1 MNMARYLSGP
11 QGSHLCQERCCLISL
26 LVCLASSSEN
36 SLTCFSCSRKAPPF
50 QCFLLLS
57 TGVEQL
63 VSLSIPG
70 EGDGSQRLK
79 TFLTVTVGGGTQQYI
94 VA

>member
-1 MNMARYLSGP
+1 M
-11 QGSHLCQERCCLISL
+11 
-26 LVCLASSSEN
+26 
-36 SLTCFSCSRKAPPF
+36 
-50 QCFLLLS
+50 FLLLS